1 VLCSESDL
9 LPNAGVCA
17 LYRDEQVALFY
28 LPDSQPQLYA
38 INNWDPIGFANVLS
52 RGIVGDVNGR
62 AVVASPLY
70 KQHYDLL
77 TGQCM
82 EDKDVVV
89 RTYPVDLV
97 DGKVVV
103 KE

>member
-1 VLCSESDL
+1 MRYREKKKSMES
-9 LPNAGVCA
+9 N
-17 LYRDEQVALFY
+17 F
-28 LPDSQPQLYA
+28 
-38 INNWDPIGFANVLS
+38 
-52 RGIVGDVNGR
+52 
-62 AVVASPLY
+62 Y

-89 RTYPVDLV
+89 RTYPVELV
-97 DGKVVV
+97 DGKVVI

>member
-1 VLCSESDL
+1 MLCSESDL

-38 INNWDPIGFANVLS
+38 INKWGPIGFANVLS